1 MIDDLLS
8 NAPIVRMGKSLSVG
22 SQQLTRE
29 FTNYTFTVDVA
40 RDRLPSPSAIPN
52 VFSLLTAA
60 ARFVWMMAGSDRLE
74 SIRHY
79 SDGVTKFTDDDFVVP
94 GSSYGSRLFYAR
106 PGLDQITN
114 VVEILKADPTSRR
127 AMVTVFEPEDTA
139 RVSKDIPC
147 TFGISFLVREN
158 QLHTTTIMRSNN
170 AWTLLPYN
178 IFEFTLL
185 AEIVACRVGVE
196 LGSYT
201 HHCISLHLYESDFE
215 AASEWLE
222 QDHVAATP
230 MAHIDDLMTHQR
242 MRDLLKFEERVRAN
256 YAEIDGNT
264 VRRWLREA
272 IEQGQTLADLAIL
285 LLIKSA
291 RKADRGP
298 VADGLV
304 ASLTKNL
311 QPYVPM
317 DSAPQLQLDIG

>member
-8 NAPIVRMGKSLSVG
+8 NAPIVRMGKSLSAG

-29 FTNYTFTVDVA
+29 FTNYTFTVDSA
-40 RDRLPSPSAIPN
+40 RDRLPSPSAIPK

-79 SDGVTKFTDDDFVVP
+79 SDGVTKFTDDEFVVP

-114 VVEILKADPTSRR
+114 VVKILKTDSTSRR

-147 TFGISFLVREN
+147 TFGISFLVRDN
-158 QLHTTTIMRSNN
+158 QLHATTIMRSNN

-201 HHCISLHLYESDFE
+201 HHCISLHLYESNFD
-215 AASEWLE
+215 AASEWLAR
-222 QDHVAATP
+222 DHVAATP
-230 MAHIDDLMTHQR
+230 MAHIDHLMTFQE
-242 MRDLLKFEERVRAN
+242 MKALLRLEEQVRAN
-256 YAEIDGNT
+256 YAKIDGNT
-264 VRRWLREA
+264 IRPWLSEA
-272 IEQGQTLADLAIL
+272 IGLGPTLADLAIL
-285 LLIKSA
+285 LLIKNA
-291 RKADRGP
+291 RRADRGS
-298 VADGLV
+298 VADRLV
-304 ASLTKNL
+304 ARLAEHL
-311 QPYVPM
+311 RPYVPM